1 MLKPTPYFLGFQLR
15 PELTASTQGTE
26 VSSCTPTQ
34 RTDPFLQKTLPG
46 FYQGLA
52 RFNFN
57 Y

>member
-15 PELTASTQGTE
+15 PELTVSTQGTE